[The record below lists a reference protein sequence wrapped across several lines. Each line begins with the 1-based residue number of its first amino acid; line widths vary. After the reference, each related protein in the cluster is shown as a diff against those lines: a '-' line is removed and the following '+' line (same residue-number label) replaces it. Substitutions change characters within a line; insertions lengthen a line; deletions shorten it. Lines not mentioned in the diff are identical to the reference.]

1 MSPARARSVE
11 FRFGVVV
18 LGLLAACGVG
28 DRQAPG
34 TSDLVIEKDPTES
47 GDRQVGVAG
56 KPLAQDFRARV
67 TRDGR
72 PAAGVTVYWS
82 TVQGSLEPATGLT
95 DGDGISASR
104 WTTKFLYT
112 EQEAYAG
119 LEPDQGPRVPGS
131 VLPGMLKFTAI
142 ATPDP
147 AAANTVLLL
156 DEGGHRFEP
165 SSITVAAG
173 DTVNWLWLVGS
184 ASHNVVPNDGNLPAT
199 SGAPTGYPKFLSFRF
214 TIPGVY
220 RYHCAVHGGPG
231 GTGMVGT
238 VTVLPLPATD

>member
-18 LGLLAACGVG
+18 LGLLAACGAG
-28 DRQAPG
+28 DRQAPVPTG
-34 TSDLVIEKDPTES
+34 LVIEKDPTES

-82 TVQGSLEPATGLT
+82 TVQGLLQPATGLT
-95 DGDGISASR
+95 DADGISASR

-119 LEPDQGPRVPGS
+119 LQPDQGPRVPGS

-147 AAANTVLLL
+147 AAANTVLLV
-156 DEGGHRFEP
+156 DEGDHRFEP
-165 SSITVAAG
+165 SSVTVAAG

-184 ASHNVVPNDGNLPAT
+184 ASHNVVPDDGTCRPPRERQRGIPSSSA
-199 SGAPTGYPKFLSFRF
+199 SGSRSRASTVITARF
-214 TIPGVY
+214 TAG
-220 RYHCAVHGGPG
+220 REGP
-231 GTGMVGT
+231 
-238 VTVLPLPATD
+238 AWRAR